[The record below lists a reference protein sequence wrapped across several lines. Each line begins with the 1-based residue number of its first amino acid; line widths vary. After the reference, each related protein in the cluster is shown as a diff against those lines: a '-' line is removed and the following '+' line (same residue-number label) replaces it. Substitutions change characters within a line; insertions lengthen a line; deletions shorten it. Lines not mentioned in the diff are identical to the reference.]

1 MKKKLYITLYLHFT
15 PFCYTSSCMN
25 LERIYIVLDHPDE
38 CRNIGAACRAMA
50 NNGIMHLRIVGKKE
64 DYDTEKVHI
73 LAIHASSIYD
83 SAEFF
88 NSIKDATKDCAV
100 AAGTTRRR
108 GKKRKGKLYLPEEFA
123 QTADIVSG
131 AKDGDGAN
139 VAVVFGNERTGLTDE
154 QLAQCTEG
162 VTIPS
167 SEDFAS
173 LNLSHAVQIICYHL
187 FRKKNDY
194 LTGYTP
200 LPLSRID
207 KTVEAIADNLQKIGF
222 FSITGRSDMES
233 FWRSLL
239 SRAALSESEA
249 QYIEKI
255 FSKAAGMVSKKN

>member
-1 MKKKLYITLYLHFT
+1 MKMKLYITLYLHFT

-50 NNGIMHLRIVGKKE
+50 NNGITHLRIVG
-64 DYDTEKVHI
+64 
-73 LAIHASSIYD
+73 
-83 SAEFF
+83 
-88 NSIKDATKDCAV
+88 TKDCAV

-222 FSITGRSDMES
+222 FSITGRNDMES